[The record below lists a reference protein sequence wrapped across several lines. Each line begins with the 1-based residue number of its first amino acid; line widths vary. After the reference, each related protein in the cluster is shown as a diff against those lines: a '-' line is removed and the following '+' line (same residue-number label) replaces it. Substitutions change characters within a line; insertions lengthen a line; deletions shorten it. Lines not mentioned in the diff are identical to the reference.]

1 MSVYLKLKEES
12 WFQEQQIFTKVITQY
27 KYKTSAT
34 YTNLLCFKEGER

>member
-12 WFQEQQIFTKVITQY
+12 RFQEHQIFTKVITQY

-34 YTNLLCFKEGER
+34 YTNLLCFKESEP